1 MLAIR
6 RLPRVCT
13 RLSQCRGNAT
23 LEQASA
29 SANAAPPPPSSEVAT
44 STSKQAPP
52 PAPAKAQTGSVDAS
66 KAVEPA
72 AEDSKPVSGNWKT
85 YRPRITLEHP
95 RQYSRPIARGVLP
108 VYDLALQYI
117 EEDAKVLTQELEDVR
132 KALKVAE
139 TGGDADRQQALAE
152 KARIL
157 EIQSQ
162 VNLPEVRWKAAN
174 GLGKYSLS

>member
-23 LEQASA
+23 LEQADTPA
-29 SANAAPPPPSSEVAT
+29 SAAAAPPPLPKAAT
-44 STSKQAPP
+44 STPKATLPKSKVGSADTS
-52 PAPAKAQTGSVDAS
+52 KTG
-66 KAVEPA
+66 ETT
-72 AEDSKPVSGNWKT
+72 AEESKPTSGNWTT

-117 EEDAKVLTQELEDVR
+117 EEDSKALTQELEDVR
-132 KALKVAE
+132 KALKAAE
-139 TGGDADRQQALAE
+139 TEGDVERQQALAE
-152 KARIL
+152 KVKIL

-174 GLGKYSLS
+174 GLGKCALCW